1 MCFLPWK
8 TASVSHVDPWPHANI
23 AACHSARVAVF
34 EVPAQNLYWTF
45 QFFFSR
51 RERENMWLQRKSYL
65 VAISRRQSKEGY
77 LPPGIQ
83 VCHPCAWLRCGWGAL
98 TLQLSC
104 PGPGPWVHCTYS
116 ETRKGVGK
124 KHVIS
129 SKFQCSWTFELWA
142 LVSFLPVIHIIA
154 KKILEVEEDRKSAW
168 AMASMAQARRM
179 WALFQ
184 HPLQFDRLEKSWLLG
199 SKTQIVPA
207 TAFTRLL
214 CPFPNSN
221 CNYRDDKMENKY
233 ICSSWEKP
241 ISFAPVRNNA
251 ELLVFLT
258 NWLSIYIV
266 MYLHDPNVLRKSMTM
281 KCMLEV

>member
-1 MCFLPWK
+1 
-8 TASVSHVDPWPHANI
+8 
-23 AACHSARVAVF
+23 
-34 EVPAQNLYWTF
+34 
-45 QFFFSR
+45 
-51 RERENMWLQRKSYL
+51 MWLQRKSYP
-65 VAISRRQSKEGY
+65 VAIPRRQSQVGY
-77 LPPGIQ
+77 LPAGIFRYGIH
-83 VCHPCAWLRCGWGAL
+83 VPWHRCGWGAL

-116 ETRKGVGK
+116 ETRKGLGK
-124 KHVIS
+124 KNLTS
-129 SKFQCSWTFELWA
+129 SKFQCSWTFELWP
-142 LVSFLPVIHIIA
+142 LVPSLPVIHIIA
-154 KKILEVEEDRKSAW
+154 KKILEVVEEGKSAW
-168 AMASMAQARRM
+168 ASVAQARRM

-199 SKTQIVPA
+199 SKTQIIPA
-207 TAFTRLL
+207 TAFTRSL

-233 ICSSWEKP
+233 ICTGWEKP

-266 MYLHDPNVLRKSMTM
+266 MYLHDPNVLRMSMTM